1 MKRIV
6 LIFIATACT
15 ALGLYAQPAPTY
27 TLKSCLEQGLLNN
40 YSLRIVRNEE
50 QVSKNNATLGNAGYL
65 PTLDLS
71 AGYKGT
77 IDNTETKA
85 RATGETTKDNG
96 VFDQTL
102 DAGINLNWTIFDG
115 FNITANYQR
124 LKELERQGETNT
136 RIAIEDLIADQTLD
150 AGINLNW
157 TIFDGF
163 NITANYQR
171 LKELERQGETNTRI
185 AIEDLIANIAAEYYN
200 YVQQKIRLKNFR
212 YAVSLSKERL
222 RIVEERY
229 HIGNFSRLDYQQAKV
244 DFNADSAQYMKQ
256 QELLHTSR
264 IQLNE
269 LMANKDVDQPF
280 IIQDSLINVTASL
293 NFEELWNATLAINAS
308 LLRAEQNNTLAR
320 LDYKKVCSRDYPYV
334 KMNGGYGYTLNKY
347 DISANSRRSNLGLNF
362 GITVGFN
369 LFDGNRRRE
378 RKNARIAVQNARLER
393 EQLEQALRADLSNL
407 WQAYQNNLQMLNL
420 ERQNLVAAKE
430 NHEIAMERYMLGN
443 LSGIEMREAQKSLLD
458 AEERIL
464 SAEYDTKLCEISLL
478 QISGKVARYME

>member
-1 MKRIV
+1 MKRIIIT
-6 LIFIATACT
+6 LCICT
-15 ALGLYAQPAPTY
+15 AWVASTYAQYPY
-27 TLKSCLEQGLLNN
+27 TLKKCLEEGLANN
-40 YSLRIVRNEE
+40 YSIRITRNEE
-50 QVSKNNATLGNAGYL
+50 QISHNNATLANAGYL
-65 PTLDLS
+65 PTVDLS
-71 AGYKGT
+71 AGYTGT
-77 IDNTETKA
+77 LDNTDTKS
-85 RATGETTKDNG
+85 RSTGTTASERNIY
-96 VFDQTL
+96 DQTL
-102 DAGINLNWTIFDG
+102 KAGLDVNWTLFDG
-115 FNITANYQR
+115 FNISTTYKK
-124 LKELERQGETNT
+124 LKELEHQGETNT
-136 RIAIEDLIADQTLD
+136 RITLEDFIAGLT
-150 AGINLNW
+150 
-157 TIFDGF
+157 
-163 NITANYQR
+163 
-171 LKELERQGETNTRI
+171 
-185 AIEDLIANIAAEYYN
+185 AEYYN
-200 YVQQKIRLKNFR
+200 YVQQEIRLKNFL

-293 NFEELWNATLAINAS
+293 NFEELWNATLTINAS

-362 GITVGFN
+362 GVTVGFN

>member
-15 ALGLYAQPAPTY
+15 ALDLYAH

-77 IDNTETKA
+77 IDNAETKA

-96 VFDQTL
+96 VF
-102 DAGINLNWTIFDG
+102 
-115 FNITANYQR
+115 
-124 LKELERQGETNT
+124 
-136 RIAIEDLIADQTLD
+136 DQTLD

-293 NFEELWNATLAINAS
+293 NFEELWNATLTINAS

-362 GITVGFN
+362 GVTVGFN

>member
-15 ALGLYAQPAPTY
+15 ALDLYAQPAPTY

-136 RIAIEDLIADQTLD
+136 RIAIEDLIA
-150 AGINLNW
+150 
-157 TIFDGF
+157 
-163 NITANYQR
+163 
-171 LKELERQGETNTRI
+171 
-185 AIEDLIANIAAEYYN
+185 NIAYN

-362 GITVGFN
+362 GVTVGFN

>member
-1 MKRIV
+1 MKFLNSINEMKIMIK
-6 LIFIATACT
+6 IFSAKGILFLLV
-15 ALGLYAQPAPTY
+15 ALVSFSPLYGQGGMGGAPVY

-40 YSLRIVRNEE
+40 YSLRIARNEE

-71 AGYKGT
+71 AGYRGT
-77 IDNTETKA
+77 VDNTETKL
-85 RATGETTKDNG
+85 RATGETSKDNG

-115 FNITANYQR
+115 FNITANYQKLR
-124 LKELERQGETNT
+124 
-136 RIAIEDLIADQTLD
+136 
-150 AGINLNW
+150 
-157 TIFDGF
+157 
-163 NITANYQR
+163 
-171 LKELERQGETNTRI
+171 ELERQGETNTRI

-200 YVQQKIRLKNFR
+200 YVQQKIRLHNFR

-229 HIGNFSRLDYQQAKV
+229 HIGSFSRLDYQQAKV
-244 DFNADSAQYMKQ
+244 DFNADSAKYMKQ

-269 LMANKDVDQPF
+269 LMANKNVDQPI
-280 IIQDSLINVTASL
+280 IIQDSLINVSASL
-293 NFEELWNATLAINAS
+293 NFEELWNGTLQINAS
-308 LLRAEQNNTLAR
+308 LLKANQSNTLAQ

-334 KMNGGYGYTLNKY
+334 RMNGGYGYTLNKY

-362 GITVGFN
+362 GVTVGFN
-369 LFDGNRRRE
+369 LFDGNRKRE
-378 RKNARIAVQNARLER
+378 RRNARIAVQNARLER
-393 EQLEQALRADLSNL
+393 DQLEQALRADLSNL

-464 SAEYDTKLCEISLL
+464 SAEYDTKLCEISLR
-478 QISGKVARYME
+478 QISGMVTAYLE

>member
-15 ALGLYAQPAPTY
+15 ALDLYAQPAPTY

-65 PTLDLS
+65 PTLGLS

-96 VFDQTL
+96 VF
-102 DAGINLNWTIFDG
+102 
-115 FNITANYQR
+115 
-124 LKELERQGETNT
+124 
-136 RIAIEDLIADQTLD
+136 DQTLD

-347 DISANSRRSNLGLNF
+347 DISANLGLNF
-362 GITVGFN
+362 GVTVGFN

>member
-1 MKRIV
+1 MKRTV
-6 LIFIATACT
+6 LISIITACT

-50 QVSKNNATLGNAGYL
+50 QVSKNNATPGNAGFL

-71 AGYKGT
+71 AGYKGS

-124 LKELERQGETNT
+124 LKEL
-136 RIAIEDLIADQTLD
+136 AH
-150 AGINLNW
+150 
-157 TIFDGF
+157 
-163 NITANYQR
+163 
-171 LKELERQGETNTRI
+171 QGETNTRI

-212 YAVSLSKERL
+212 YAVSLSRERL

-269 LMANKDVDQPF
+269 LMANKDVDQLF
-280 IIQDSLINVTASL
+280 IIQDSLINVTAAL
-293 NFEELWNATLAINAS
+293 NFEELWNATLEINAS
-308 LLRAEQNNTLAR
+308 LLKAEQNNTLAR

-334 KMNGGYGYTLNKY
+334 RMNGGYGYTLNKY

-362 GITVGFN
+362 GVTIGFN

>member
-1 MKRIV
+1 M
-6 LIFIATACT
+6 
-15 ALGLYAQPAPTY
+15 
-27 TLKSCLEQGLLNN
+27 
-40 YSLRIVRNEE
+40 
-50 QVSKNNATLGNAGYL
+50 
-65 PTLDLS
+65 
-71 AGYKGT
+71 
-77 IDNTETKA
+77 
-85 RATGETTKDNG
+85 RATCPHWPLRRLQGNHRQYRDQSPSHRRDNQG
-96 VFDQTL
+96 
-102 DAGINLNWTIFDG
+102 
-115 FNITANYQR
+115 QR
-124 LKELERQGETNT
+124 SF
-136 RIAIEDLIADQTLD
+136 DQTLD

-293 NFEELWNATLAINAS
+293 NFEELWNATLTINAS

-362 GITVGFN
+362 GVTVGFN
-369 LFDGNRRRE
+369 LFEATGAA
-378 RKNARIAVQNARLER
+378 NARMP
-393 EQLEQALRADLSNL
+393 ALPCRTLAWNGSN
-407 WQAYQNNLQMLNL
+407 WSKPCAP
-420 ERQNLVAAKE
+420 
-430 NHEIAMERYMLGN
+430 I
-443 LSGIEMREAQKSLLD
+443 
-458 AEERIL
+458 
-464 SAEYDTKLCEISLL
+464 SATYGRPTKITC
-478 QISGKVARYME
+478 KC

>member
-1 MKRIV
+1 MKRSI
-6 LIFIATACT
+6 LFFIASVCVV
-15 ALGLYAQPAPTY
+15 LVLQAQSAPVY

-40 YSLRIVRNEE
+40 YSLRIARNEE
-50 QVSKNNATLGNAGYL
+50 QISENNATLGNAGYL
-65 PTLDLS
+65 PSLDLS
-71 AGYKGT
+71 AGYKST
-77 IDNTETKA
+77 LNDTETKI
-85 RATGETTKDNG
+85 RATGETTKDNN
-96 VFDQTL
+96 VFDQTV
-102 DAGINLNWTIFDG
+102 DAGINLNWTVFDG
-115 FNITANYQR
+115 FNITANYQK
-124 LKELERQGETNT
+124 LKELKRQGETNT
-136 RIAIEDLIADQTLD
+136 RIAIEDLVAS
-150 AGINLNW
+150 
-157 TIFDGF
+157 
-163 NITANYQR
+163 
-171 LKELERQGETNTRI
+171 
-185 AIEDLIANIAAEYYN
+185 IAAEYYN

-229 HIGNFSRLDYQQAKV
+229 HIGSFSRLDYQQAKV

-269 LMANKDVDQPF
+269 LMANKDVDELF
-280 IIQDSLINVTASL
+280 IIKDSLISINKIM
-293 NFEELWNATLAINAS
+293 NFDELWNATLEINAS
-308 LLRAEQNNTLAR
+308 LLKAEQNNTLAR
-320 LDYKKVCSRDYPYV
+320 LDYKKICSRDYPYV

-347 DISANSRRSNLGLNF
+347 DISANSRRSNLGLNV
-362 GITVGFN
+362 GVTVGFN

-378 RKNARIAVQNARLER
+378 RRNASITIQNARLER
-393 EQLEQALRADLSNL
+393 EQVEQSLRADLSNL

-478 QISGKVARYME
+478 QISGKVTSYLTH

>member
-1 MKRIV
+1 MKRTI
-6 LIFIATACT
+6 LFSIIILCT
-15 ALGLYAQPAPTY
+15 VSAIQAQPAPIY
-27 TLKSCLEQGLLNN
+27 TLKSCLEQGLQNN
-40 YSLRIVRNEE
+40 YSLRITRNEQ
-50 QVSKNNATLGNAGYL
+50 QVSKNNATLANAGYL

-71 AGYKGT
+71 TGYIGNL
-77 IDNTETKA
+77 DNTDTKV
-85 RATGETTKDNG
+85 RATGETVTNNG
-96 VFDQTL
+96 VFDQTF

-115 FNITANYQR
+115 FNITTNYQK
-124 LKELERQGETNT
+124 LKELERQGQTNT
-136 RIAIEDLIADQTLD
+136 RIAIEDM
-150 AGINLNW
+150 
-157 TIFDGF
+157 
-163 NITANYQR
+163 
-171 LKELERQGETNTRI
+171 
-185 AIEDLIANIAAEYYN
+185 IANITAEYYN
-200 YVQQKIRLKNFR
+200 YVQHKIRLKNFR

-269 LMANKDVDQPF
+269 LMANENVDQAF
-280 IIQDSLINVTASL
+280 IIKDSLINVSAQL
-293 NFEELWNATLAINAS
+293 HFDELWDATLQINAS
-308 LLRAEQNNTLAR
+308 LLKAEQNNTLAR
-320 LDYKKVCSRDYPYV
+320 LDYKKVSSRDYPYV
-334 KMNGGYGYTLNKY
+334 KMNTGYGYTLNKY

-362 GITVGFN
+362 GVTVGFN
-369 LFDGNRRRE
+369 LFDGNRNRE
-378 RKNARIAVQNARLER
+378 RRNARIAVQNARLER

-478 QISGKVARYME
+478 QISGKVEKYLE

>member
-1 MKRIV
+1 MKRITLLLIAITCTV
-6 LIFIATACT
+6 LT
-15 ALGLYAQPAPTY
+15 LHAQPVPVYA
-27 TLKSCLEQGLLNN
+27 LKSCLEQGLLNN
-40 YSLRIVRNEE
+40 YSLRIARNEE

-77 IDNTETKA
+77 LNDTETKI

-96 VFDQTL
+96 VFDQTI
-102 DAGINLNWTIFDG
+102 DAGLNLSWTIFDG
-115 FNITANYQR
+115 FNITANYQK

-136 RIAIEDLIADQTLD
+136 RIAIEDLV
-150 AGINLNW
+150 
-157 TIFDGF
+157 
-163 NITANYQR
+163 
-171 LKELERQGETNTRI
+171 
-185 AIEDLIANIAAEYYN
+185 ANIAAEYYN
-200 YVQQKIRLKNFR
+200 FVQQKIRLKNFR

-264 IQLNE
+264 IELNE
-269 LMANKDVDQPF
+269 LMANKDVDELF
-280 IIQDSLINVTASL
+280 IIQDSLISIDKIL
-293 NFEELWNATLAINAS
+293 NFDELWNATLAINAS
-308 LLRAEQNNTLAR
+308 LLQSEQNQTLAR
-320 LDYKKVCSRDYPYV
+320 LDYKKVCSRDYPYL
-334 KMNGGYGYTLNKY
+334 KLNGGYGYTLNKY
-347 DISANSRRSNLGLNF
+347 DISANSRRSNLGLNV
-362 GITVGFN
+362 GVTVGFN

-378 RKNARIAVQNARLER
+378 RRNASIAVQNARLER
-393 EQLEQALRADLSNL
+393 EQVEQTLRADLSNL

-420 ERQNLVAAKE
+420 ERQNLIAAKE

-478 QISGKVARYME
+478 QISGKVMQYLE

>member
-65 PTLDLS
+65 PTLGLS

-115 FNITANYQR
+115 FNITANYQK

-136 RIAIEDLIADQTLD
+136 RIAIEDLV
-150 AGINLNW
+150 
-157 TIFDGF
+157 
-163 NITANYQR
+163 
-171 LKELERQGETNTRI
+171 
-185 AIEDLIANIAAEYYN
+185 ANIAAEYYN
-200 YVQQKIRLKNFR
+200 FVQQKIRLKNFR

-264 IQLNE
+264 IELNE
-269 LMANKDVDQPF
+269 LMANKDVDELF
-280 IIQDSLINVTASL
+280 IIQDSLISIDKIL
-293 NFEELWNATLAINAS
+293 NFDELWNATLAINAS
-308 LLRAEQNNTLAR
+308 LLQSEQNQTLAR
-320 LDYKKVCSRDYPYV
+320 LDYKKVCSRDYPYL
-334 KMNGGYGYTLNKY
+334 KLNGGYGYTLNKY
-347 DISANSRRSNLGLNF
+347 DISANSRRSNLGLNV
-362 GITVGFN
+362 GVTVGFN

-378 RKNARIAVQNARLER
+378 RRNASIAVQNARLER
-393 EQLEQALRADLSNL
+393 EQVEQTLRADLSNL

-420 ERQNLVAAKE
+420 ERQNLIAAKE

-478 QISGKVARYME
+478 QISGKVMQYLE

>member
-1 MKRIV
+1 MKHIV
-6 LIFIATACT
+6 LIFIAIVCT
-15 ALGLYAQPAPTY
+15 APGLYAQPAPTY

-96 VFDQTL
+96 VF
-102 DAGINLNWTIFDG
+102 
-115 FNITANYQR
+115 
-124 LKELERQGETNT
+124 
-136 RIAIEDLIADQTLD
+136 DQTLD

-293 NFEELWNATLAINAS
+293 NFEELWNASLTINAS

-362 GITVGFN
+362 GVTVGFN